1 MGRFY
6 TITAI
11 IAGLILL
18 IILLPVPESLGL
30 PMLLLVIALYGAL
43 LVFGASRI
51 DSNFFIR
58 AHCRGNAADRKLAIT
73 FDDGPHGERSEEIL
87 RILRKHECKAS
98 FFLIGSRAEEYPEI
112 LKMMVE
118 DGHLLGNH
126 SYSHSKSFP
135 LYNRARIH
143 RELKKTNG
151 ILEAASSGPIRFF
164 RPPFGVSNP
173 RIAGGLKGSGM
184 EVAGWSIRSFDT
196 GNQAAEKVVNRILTK
211 IEPGSVILLHESS
224 EHILEILIKI
234 LPAIREAGYQ
244 CITLDQMFQT
254 NAGSRSGS

>member
-1 MGRFY
+1 MKRFY
-6 TITAI
+6 TITAL

-18 IILLPVPESLGL
+18 IFLLPLPESLGL
-30 PMLLLVIALYGAL
+30 PFILLVIALYVAL
-43 LVFGASRI
+43 LVYGASRI

-58 AHCRGNAADRKLAIT
+58 AHCRGSAADRKLAIT
-73 FDDGPHGERSEEIL
+73 FDDGPLGERSEEIL
-87 RILRKHECKAS
+87 RILRKYECKAS
-98 FFLIGSRAEEYPEI
+98 FFLIGSKAEEYPEI

-126 SYSHSKSFP
+126 SYSHSNFFP
-135 LYNRARIH
+135 VYSRARIR

-151 ILEAASSGPIRFF
+151 ILETAISGPIRFF

-173 RIAGGLKGSGM
+173 RIAGGVKGSGM

-196 GNQAAEKVVNRILTK
+196 GNQAAEKVVNRILSK
-211 IEPGSVILLHESS
+211 MEPGSVILLHESS
-224 EHILEILIKI
+224 EHILEIVAKI

-244 CITLDQMFQT
+244 CITLDQMFPS
-254 NAGSRSGS
+254 NAGS

>member
-1 MGRFY
+1 MRPFY
-6 TITAI
+6 IITAS

-18 IILLPVPESLGL
+18 IILLPL
-30 PMLLLVIALYGAL
+30 PGSMDLLLLLLVIALYVAL
-43 LVFGASRI
+43 LVYGSSTI

-58 AHCRGNAADRKLAIT
+58 AHCQGSAADRKLAIT

-87 RILRKHECKAS
+87 SLLRKHECKAS
-98 FFLIGSRAEEYPEI
+98 FFLIGSKAEEYPEI

-135 LYNRARIH
+135 MYNRARIR

-196 GNQAAEKVVNRILTK
+196 GNQVAEKVVKRILSK
-211 IEPGSVILLHESS
+211 MEPGSVILLHENS
-224 EHILEILIKI
+224 EHILEILVEI

-244 CITLDQMFQT
+244 CITLDQMFQS
-254 NAGSRSGS
+254 NAGS